1 MFSGNSCSKATVPCL
16 DILLWTFCFQ
26 ILLLLVY
33 SCHLTY
39 TYKKYSVTRMVHK
52 IIKMNNKLSGEE
64 EGRAIQCHGPTLS
77 GKGWQGVGRDK
88 GPDCNPHVTQCSLRL
103 CRPTPKGSSCS
114 TCGTHSVALQAGNTS
129 PSLPDSGPDPGTW
142 LLQPHCLHLGRI
154 NGDDTTCS

>member
-1 MFSGNSCSKATVPCL
+1 MFSGNSCSKARVPCL

-88 GPDCNPHVTQCSLRL
+88 GPDCNPHVTVQPPTLLSHPQRL
-103 CRPTPKGSSCS
+103 ELLHVWDPFGGVTGRQHLTFPPRFRPRSR
-114 TCGTHSVALQAGNTS
+114 HLALAAPLP
-129 PSLPDSGPDPGTW
+129 PSGK
-142 LLQPHCLHLGRI
+142 
-154 NGDDTTCS
+154 N